1 MANATGEYEW
11 WDVLDRLDFQFI
23 DFATSDDVRRHLREI
38 FQGAE
43 PSDRQVET
51 AFARGQQMRT
61 RAIELDYRVDRF
73 FRRGQSVTML
83 RDSRG
88 RFIAEGAA
96 NISDILEGEDF

>member
-1 MANATGEYEW
+1 MAQAEGEYEW

-23 DFATSDDVRRHLREI
+23 DFENMADVRNRLQEILR
-38 FQGAE
+38 GRP
-43 PSDRQVET
+43 PSDRQT
-51 AFARGQQMRT
+51 QMAFARGQQMRT
-61 RAIELDYRVDRF
+61 RAIEMDYRVDRF

-96 NISDILEGEDF
+96 NISDILERDDF

>member
-1 MANATGEYEW
+1 MAQSEGEYEW
-11 WDVLDRLDFQFI
+11 WDDLDRLDFQFI
-23 DFATSDDVRRHLREI
+23 DFESMDDVRGRLREI
-38 FQGAE
+38 LGGRL
-43 PSDRQVET
+43 PSDRQTEM
-51 AFARGQQMRT
+51 AFQRGQQMRT

-96 NISDILEGEDF
+96 NISDILERDDF